1 MVYVELDSTVAFVA
15 PTARRCDSSFV
26 LMRSKEEMRGEEERV
41 RVMRGW
47 LKRHANSREVLQRHS
62 NYREKEQIL
71 EHLLHGVEQEVDP
84 QRELDMAL
92 HFAGSSSG
100 APLPRGYRHDKSLQ
114 RTERFNTAIKRLQD
128 YDGQGAS
135 DCSRWKGGL
144 NAITLLTEYRR
155 KVIFAA
161 MLDTKEIVNEDRASA
176 RQKLDSYL
184 SEYAP
189 ELLDS
194 SFVEPGEIP
203 SSEPLKLAQKSAKT
217 QPINKQE
224 KQKKKKNEQRAFEPK
239 FGEYEVMKNRWR
251 YVFPQ
256 TRQLARPNI
265 VPRSPEKL
273 VIIKNTPVRGTANE
287 TMDFVKRN
295 SQLSN

>member
-1 MVYVELDSTVAFVA
+1 MKREQLVEGERIKDL
-15 PTARRCDSSFV
+15 
-26 LMRSKEEMRGEEERV
+26 RS
-41 RVMRGW
+41 W
-47 LKRHANSREVLQRHS
+47 LTRHNTSPEVLQRHA
-62 NYREKEQIL
+62 NYRHQEQVL
-71 EHLLHGVEQEVDP
+71 KHLQKGVDQEEDP
-84 QRELDMAL
+84 QRELDVAL
-92 HFAGSSSG
+92 HFAGSTSG

-114 RTERFNTAIKRLQD
+114 RTERFNTAIQRLQD
-128 YDGQGAS
+128 YDGKGAA
-135 DCSRWKGGL
+135 DSRWKSGL

-155 KVIFAA
+155 KIIFAA

-273 VIIKNTPVRGTANE
+273 VIIKNTPVRGTDNE
-287 TMDFVKRN
+287 TMVFVKRN